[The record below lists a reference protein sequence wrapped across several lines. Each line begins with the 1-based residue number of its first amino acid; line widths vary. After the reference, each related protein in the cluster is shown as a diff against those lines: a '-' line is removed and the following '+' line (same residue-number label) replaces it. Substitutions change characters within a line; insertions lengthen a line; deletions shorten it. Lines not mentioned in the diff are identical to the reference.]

1 MKKLKI
7 KSKFKV
13 FYSDFTR
20 TKDIDKLFEKCADL
34 TRIKHLL
41 DVGLITSNEYEK
53 IRNSIGFV
61 ADL

>member
-1 MKKLKI
+1 MKKLKV

-13 FYSDFTR
+13 LYSDFVK
-20 TKDIDKLFEKCADL
+20 TKDVDKLFEKCADL
-34 TRIKHLL
+34 IRIKHLL
-41 DVGLITSNEYEK
+41 DVGLITTNEYEK